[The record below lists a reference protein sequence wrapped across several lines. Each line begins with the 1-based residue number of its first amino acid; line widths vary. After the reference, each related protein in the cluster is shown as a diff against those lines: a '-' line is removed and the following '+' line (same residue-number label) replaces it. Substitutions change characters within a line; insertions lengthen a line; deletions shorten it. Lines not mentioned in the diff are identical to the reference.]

1 MKSICIRDDQT
12 DELFYVFP
20 DKKQLNQPLPK
31 TVDDAYGDGY
41 LTILSHSN
49 GMYYLNIAN
58 EEYSG
63 SYQELTS
70 ILCDWALSE
79 GYEF

>member
-1 MKSICIRDDQT
+1 MKSVLIRDHQT

-20 DKKQLNQPLPK
+20 DKKQLNQPLPE
-31 TVDDAYGDGY
+31 TLDDAYGNGY
-41 LTILSHSN
+41 LTISCISKDQC
-49 GMYYLNIAN
+49 YLNIAN

-63 SYQELTS
+63 SYKELTD
-70 ILCDWALSE
+70 ILYSWALSE